1 MKRLIRQLKWRW
13 ILIGALLI
21 IGRFTLVWAGN
32 VSTNIEDTG
41 TNVGIGTT
49 SPGAKLTVA
58 GTSAAQ
64 PSSGPSSTAISR
76 IRGSNG
82 AVLDFGSASVHP
94 YGMWIQATDPTNF
107 AASYPIV
114 LNPNGGNVGIET
126 TNPTSKLH
134 ITGSVPSTV
143 AEIYNTDVNNGT
155 GMFIKAGGVNSGKY
169 ALSVQSNAG
178 VQLLQVLANGNV
190 G

>member
-58 GTSAAQ
+58 GTSVAQ
-64 PSSGPSSTAISR
+64 PSSGTSSTAISR

-82 AVLDFGSASVHP
+82 AVLDFGSASD
-94 YGMWIQATDPTNF
+94 I
-107 AASYPIV
+107 
-114 LNPNGGNVGIET
+114 GIGT
-126 TNPTSKLH
+126 TSPGAKL
-134 ITGSVPSTV
+134 TV
-143 AEIYNTDVNNGT
+143 AGTSVAQPSSGTSSTAISRIRGSNG
-155 GMFIKAGGVNSGKY
+155 A
-169 ALSVQSNAG
+169 
-178 VQLLQVLANGNV
+178 VLDFGSAS
-190 G
+190 